1 MTALKEMRISKQI
14 TQQEAARRLGIS
26 LRSYIMYENDAAKEN
41 TIKYRFLLQELQKIN
56 AVDEEHGILTTEQIR
71 MCCKEILDAY
81 QVEYCYLFGSYAKG
95 KATEQ
100 SDVDLLISTKE
111 KGLRF
116 YEIAERLRESLHKKV
131 DLLDVKQLVNNETL
145 IDEMLKEGIKIYA
158 GFVRGNGLWKKN
170 V

>member
-41 TIKYRFLLQELQKIN
+41 TIKYRFLLLELQKIN

-71 MCCKEILDAY
+71 MWCKEILDAY

-111 KGLRF
+111 TGLRF

-145 IDEMLKEGIKIYA
+145 IDEMLKEGIKIY
-158 GFVRGNGLWKKN
+158 G
-170 V
+170 

>member
-145 IDEMLKEGIKIYA
+145 IDEMLKEGIKIY
-158 GFVRGNGLWKKN
+158 G
-170 V
+170 

>member
-111 KGLRF
+111 TGLRF

-158 GFVRGNGLWKKN
+158 GFVRGNSL
-170 V
+170 

>member
-26 LRSYIMYENDAAKEN
+26 LRSYIMYENDAEKEN
-41 TIKYRFLLQELQKIN
+41 TIKYRFLLQELQKMN
-56 AVDEEHGILTTEQIR
+56 ALDEEHGILTTEQIR
-71 MCCKEILDAY
+71 KSCKDVLDAY

-111 KGLRF
+111 TGLRF
-116 YEIAERLRESLHKKV
+116 YEMAERLRESLHKKV
-131 DLLDVKQLVNNETL
+131 DLLDMKQLVNNETL
-145 IDEMLKEGIKIYA
+145 IHEMLKDGIKVY
-158 GFVRGNGLWKKN
+158 G
-170 V
+170 

>member
-111 KGLRF
+111 TGLRF
-116 YEIAERLRESLHKKV
+116 YEIAEQLRESLHKKV

-145 IDEMLKEGIKIYA
+145 IDEMLKEGIKIY
-158 GFVRGNGLWKKN
+158 G
-170 V
+170 

>member
-1 MTALKEMRISKQI
+1 MTALKEMRITKKL

-26 LRSYIMYENDAAKEN
+26 LRSYIMYENDTEKEK
-41 TIKYRFLLQELQKIN
+41 TIKYRFLLQELQKMDT
-56 AVDEEHGILTTEQIR
+56 VDEEHGILTTEQIR
-71 MCCKEILDAY
+71 KCCKEVLEAY

-111 KGLRF
+111 TGLRF

-131 DLLDVKQLVNNETL
+131 DLLDMKQLVNNETL
-145 IDEMLKEGIKIYA
+145 IHEMLKDGIKVY
-158 GFVRGNGLWKKN
+158 G
-170 V
+170 

>member
-14 TQQEAARRLGIS
+14 TQQEAARRIGIS
-26 LRSYIMYENDAAKEN
+26 LRSYIMYENDATKEN
-41 TIKYRFLLQELQKIN
+41 TIKYRFLMQELQKIN

-145 IDEMLKEGIKIYA
+145 IDEMLKEGIKIY
-158 GFVRGNGLWKKN
+158 G
-170 V
+170 

>member
-26 LRSYIMYENDAAKEN
+26 LRSYIMYENDATKEN
-41 TIKYRFLLQELQKIN
+41 TIKYRFLMQELQKIN

-131 DLLDVKQLVNNETL
+131 DLLDVKQLVNNEML
-145 IDEMLKEGIKIYA
+145 IDEMLKEGIKIY
-158 GFVRGNGLWKKN
+158 G
-170 V
+170 

>member
-1 MTALKEMRISKQI
+1 MAALKELRITKKL

-26 LRSYIMYENDAAKEN
+26 LRSYIMYENDAEKEN
-41 TIKYRFLLQELQKIN
+41 TIKYRFLLQELQKMN

-158 GFVRGNGLWKKN
+158 GFVRGNSL
-170 V
+170 

>member
-111 KGLRF
+111 TGLRF
-116 YEIAERLRESLHKKV
+116 YEIAERLRECLHEKV

-145 IDEMLKEGIKIYA
+145 IDEMLKEGIKIY
-158 GFVRGNGLWKKN
+158 G
-170 V
+170 

>member
-1 MTALKEMRISKQI
+1 MAALKELRITKKL

-26 LRSYIMYENDAAKEN
+26 LRSYIMYENDTEKEK
-41 TIKYRFLLQELQKIN
+41 TIKYRFLLQELQKMDT
-56 AVDEEHGILTTEQIR
+56 VDEEHGILTTEQIR
-71 MCCKEILDAY
+71 KCCKEVLEAY

-111 KGLRF
+111 TGLRF

-131 DLLDVKQLVNNETL
+131 DLLDMKQLVNNETL
-145 IDEMLKEGIKIYA
+145 IHEMLKDGIKVY
-158 GFVRGNGLWKKN
+158 G
-170 V
+170 

>member
-111 KGLRF
+111 TGLRF

-131 DLLDVKQLVNNETL
+131 DLLNVKQLVNNETL
-145 IDEMLKEGIKIYA
+145 IDEMLKEGIKIY
-158 GFVRGNGLWKKN
+158 G
-170 V
+170 

>member
-111 KGLRF
+111 TGLRF

-145 IDEMLKEGIKIYA
+145 IDEMLKEGIKIY
-158 GFVRGNGLWKKN
+158 G
-170 V
+170 

>member
-26 LRSYIMYENDAAKEN
+26 LRSYIMYENDATKEN
-41 TIKYRFLLQELQKIN
+41 TIKYRFLMQELQKIN

-71 MCCKEILDAY
+71 KCCKEILDAY

-158 GFVRGNGLWKKN
+158 GFVRGNGL
-170 V
+170 

>member
-26 LRSYIMYENDAAKEN
+26 LRSYIMYENDATKEN
-41 TIKYRFLLQELQKIN
+41 TIKYRFLMQELQKIN

-95 KATEQ
+95 KATGQ

-158 GFVRGNGLWKKN
+158 GFVRGNSL
-170 V
+170 

>member
-41 TIKYRFLLQELQKIN
+41 TIKYRFLMQELQKIN

-111 KGLRF
+111 TGLRF
-116 YEIAERLRESLHKKV
+116 YEIAERLRECLHKKV

-145 IDEMLKEGIKIYA
+145 IDEMLKEGIKIY
-158 GFVRGNGLWKKN
+158 G
-170 V
+170 

>member
-95 KATEQ
+95 KETEQ

-111 KGLRF
+111 TGLRF

-145 IDEMLKEGIKIYA
+145 IDEMLKEGIKIY
-158 GFVRGNGLWKKN
+158 G
-170 V
+170 

>member
-41 TIKYRFLLQELQKIN
+41 TIKYRFLMQELQKIN

-95 KATEQ
+95 RATEQ

-111 KGLRF
+111 TGLRF

-145 IDEMLKEGIKIYA
+145 IDEMLKEGIKIY
-158 GFVRGNGLWKKN
+158 G
-170 V
+170 

>member
-1 MTALKEMRISKQI
+1 MTALKEIRISKQI

-145 IDEMLKEGIKIYA
+145 IDEMLKEGIKIY
-158 GFVRGNGLWKKN
+158 G
-170 V
+170 

>member
-26 LRSYIMYENDAAKEN
+26 LRSYIMYENDATKEN
-41 TIKYRFLLQELQKIN
+41 TIKYRFLMQELQKIN

-95 KATEQ
+95 KTTEQ

-145 IDEMLKEGIKIYA
+145 IDEMLKEGIKIY
-158 GFVRGNGLWKKN
+158 G
-170 V
+170 

>member
-116 YEIAERLRESLHKKV
+116 YEIAERLRECLHKKV

-145 IDEMLKEGIKIYA
+145 IDEMLKEGIKIY
-158 GFVRGNGLWKKN
+158 G
-170 V
+170 